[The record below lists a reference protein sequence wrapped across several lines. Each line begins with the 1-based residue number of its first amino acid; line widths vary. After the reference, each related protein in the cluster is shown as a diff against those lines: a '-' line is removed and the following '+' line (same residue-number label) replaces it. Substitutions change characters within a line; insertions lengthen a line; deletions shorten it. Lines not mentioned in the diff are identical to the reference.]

1 MTAIDVLDG
10 TEPKPDIRPEVI
22 PTYRPPPGPPV
33 PRDPPPRPRD
43 DPPPREPPTWPSE
56 PGKKPWPFGVAG

>member
-22 PTYRPPPGPPV
+22 PTYRPPPGLPV
-33 PRDPPPRPRD
+33 PRDPRRGLATTRRPVNPLLGHRNQV
-43 DPPPREPPTWPSE
+43 RSL
-56 PGKKPWPFGVAG
+56 GLSG